1 MAETNDNLHSA
12 AKAPYMTPQNASHL
26 SQQCSSSLNLNQGAS
41 SAHTSSNTKISPSSS
56 FRMNPPPLPQ
66 NLNTPIR
73 EMRQSSVISTGSTT
87 RKPRQNL
94 DERDHLLMI
103 KHCCE
108 QREHYKEGTKAQ
120 FWTGVG
126 NAFQRDTGKV
136 LAQMS
141 ATVGRLV
148 ESRRRQIL
156 DWEAGLIA
164 KKPGGELND
173 LLDQWMEFLKVE
185 DGDAE
190 AERMRQVDN
199 RRKLEEARKEAR
211 RNTISTETTKPPSI
225 IENIPDPQKPQKPS
239 DFQVSQLNRQ
249 SPAISR
255 TYDGSFAVNSDVQKF
270 PSSSQHHGG
279 DLATMNGHQAPPEIN
294 NYRAQKR
301 KRPNEHLL
309 HGTQIQVDPVQQ
321 KWQTELPPQTD
332 LYHRVHHNPLQISS
346 EPARKVVIEGQLTK
360 EDWKEIVGNDSRLRA
375 LEIKVEKME
384 TLVAQN
390 NKMLMQLIHSRSKN
404 VEQDSDERVPIQ
416 PDTESE
422 QDHL

>member
-1 MAETNDNLHSA
+1 MAETNDNQQSP
-12 AKAPYMTPQNASHL
+12 AKLPYSTPQNASRL
-26 SQQCSSSLNLNQGAS
+26 SEQCVSSTNLNQGTL
-41 SAHTSSNTKISPSSS
+41 SAHTPSNTKFSPSSS

-66 NLNTPIR
+66 NLITPIR
-73 EMRQSSVISTGSTT
+73 EMRESSVISTGSTT

-108 QREHYKEGTKAQ
+108 QREHYKEGTKTQ

-156 DWEAGLIA
+156 DWEAGIVTQ
-164 KKPGGELND
+164 KPGGELND

-199 RRKLEEARKEAR
+199 RRKLEVARKEAR
-211 RNTISTETTKPPSI
+211 RHTISTETLIPPSNP
-225 IENIPDPQKPQKPS
+225 ENLPNPQELHKPS
-239 DFQVSQLNRQ
+239 DFEGSQPNHQ
-249 SPAISR
+249 SPTISR
-255 TYDGSFAVNSDVQKF
+255 TYDGSYPINSNVQKF
-270 PSSSQHHGG
+270 PLPPQHHSG
-279 DLATMNGHQAPPEIN
+279 DLVIMNGHQATPEIN

-301 KRPNEHLL
+301 KRPDERLL
-309 HGTQIQVDPVQQ
+309 HEIQVQVDPLQQ
-321 KWQTELPPQTD
+321 KWQTQRPPQTD
-332 LYHRVHHNPLQISS
+332 SYHRVQQNPLQLPS

-360 EDWKEIVGNDSRLRA
+360 EDWKEIIGNDSRLRA
-375 LEIKVEKME
+375 LEMKVEKIE

-390 NKMLMQLIHSRSKN
+390 NKLLMQLMQSRSKN
-404 VEQDSDERVPIQ
+404 VERDSDEKVPIHL
-416 PDTESE
+416 DTEFD
-422 QDHL
+422 QDHI

>member
-1 MAETNDNLHSA
+1 MAETNDNQQSA
-12 AKAPYMTPQNASHL
+12 AKLPYSTPQNVSRL
-26 SQQCSSSLNLNQGAS
+26 SDQCLSSTNLNQGAS
-41 SAHTSSNTKISPSSS
+41 SAHTSSNTKFSPSSS

-66 NLNTPIR
+66 NLITPIR
-73 EMRQSSVISTGSTT
+73 EMRESSVISTGSTT

-108 QREHYKEGTKAQ
+108 QREHYKEGTKTQ

-156 DWEAGLIA
+156 DWEAGIVA
-164 KKPGGELND
+164 QKPGGELND

-199 RRKLEEARKEAR
+199 RRKLEVARKEAR
-211 RNTISTETTKPPSI
+211 RHTISTETPNPSSNP
-225 IENIPDPQKPQKPS
+225 ENLPNPQELHMPS
-239 DFQVSQLNRQ
+239 DFQGSQPNHQ
-249 SPAISR
+249 SPTISR
-255 TYDGSFAVNSDVQKF
+255 TYDGY
-270 PSSSQHHGG
+270 PHHSG
-279 DLATMNGHQAPPEIN
+279 DLVIMNGHQAPSENN

-301 KRPNEHLL
+301 KRPDERLL
-309 HGTQIQVDPVQQ
+309 HEIQVQVDPLQQ
-321 KWQTELPPQTD
+321 KWQTQRPPQTD
-332 LYHRVHHNPLQISS
+332 SYHRVHQNPLQLPL

-360 EDWKEIVGNDSRLRA
+360 EDWKEIIGNDSRLRA
-375 LEIKVEKME
+375 LEIKFEKIE

-390 NKMLMQLIHSRSKN
+390 NKLLKQLMQSRSKN
-404 VEQDSDERVPIQ
+404 VERDSDEKVPIHL
-416 PDTESE
+416 DTEFD
-422 QDHL
+422 QDHI